1 MQRIHF
7 SVVQHSLEW
16 RTVMQIGRGASIM
29 ERDMVWTQVGFRQ
42 ASLCHSHLVVKASP
56 TFLLLCSF
64 TVFREIRREL
74 ERSEP
79 FNCTRNTS
87 YCSSLPVTVFFEE
100 EQTLPEQLLYSPC
113 SYNGGEREHSN
124 TQYSNSNNTE
134 EIYSVD

>member
-16 RTVMQIGRGASIM
+16 RTVMQIGRGAAIM

-64 TVFREIRREL
+64 TVFMEIRREL
-74 ERSEP
+74 ERSET
-79 FNCTRNTS
+79 FHCTRNTS
-87 YCSSLPVTVFFEE
+87 YCSSLPVTVF
-100 EQTLPEQLLYSPC
+100 LKWKCKRIYM
-113 SYNGGEREHSN
+113 
-124 TQYSNSNNTE
+124 NNCCIVPVPIMVIESIQIHNIQIRT
-134 EIYSVD
+134 IQRNYIC